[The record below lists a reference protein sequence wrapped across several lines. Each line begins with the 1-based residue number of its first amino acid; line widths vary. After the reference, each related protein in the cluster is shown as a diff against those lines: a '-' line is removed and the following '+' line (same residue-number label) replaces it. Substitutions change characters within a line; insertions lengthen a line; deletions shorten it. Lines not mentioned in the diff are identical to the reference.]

1 MRKKQKPETRE
12 LTSARPYPEGVCYV
26 KVNEHETASTMAV
39 LMRSL
44 ASQLDKYERDRPVK
58 GMRFDREKR
67 YFLIELHPD
76 KEESGHGQDDVP
88 RQGGMSEVRAAAH

>member
-1 MRKKQKPETRE
+1 MKKKQKQESRT
-12 LTSARPYPEGVCYV
+12 LTNARPYPEGICYV
-26 KVNEHETASTMAV
+26 KVNEHETAGTMAV

-67 YFLIELHPD
+67 YFLIELQPN
-76 KEESGHGQDDVP
+76 KEEAGHGQEDASG
-88 RQGGMSEVRAAAH
+88 QGGVQEVREAAH

>member
-67 YFLIELHPD
+67 YFLIELQPN
-76 KEESGHGQDDVP
+76 KEEAAHVKDDAS
-88 RQGGMSEVRAAAH
+88 QGGMQKVREAAH